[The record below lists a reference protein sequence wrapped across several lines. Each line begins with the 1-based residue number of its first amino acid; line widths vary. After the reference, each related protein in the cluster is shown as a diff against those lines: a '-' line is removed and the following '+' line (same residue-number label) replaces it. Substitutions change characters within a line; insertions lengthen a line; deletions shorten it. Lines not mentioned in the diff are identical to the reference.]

1 MLKKFSVLFII
12 VCLSF
17 NTYADEGMFLVNLLD
32 KKLEQK
38 MKDAGLQIDVKVIY
52 DEEKAAISDAIVS
65 LDFGCTGS
73 MISSDGLMITNHHC
87 AYDDIQRISTSEND
101 YLEKGFYAKNRE
113 GEIKIKGKNVF
124 FLKKV
129 LDITEEILAYQDSVE
144 NAGEN
149 RPSIRKLSSVFEKK
163 YFDESNELEISLSSM
178 WNGKKYYLFFYKK
191 YDDVRLVVAPPSS
204 IGSFGNETDN
214 WEYPQHKGDF
224 TIYRVYDKNEKPLDV
239 KHFLK
244 ISTSGYQNGDFAM
257 ILGYPG
263 STNRYVSS
271 AELQQI
277 LCSSNVVTDEVYNK
291 RMEVLK
297 PMMEESPEIRLKY
310 ATEYFMISNVQ
321 ELRQGEVK
329 CSERFEVIAK
339 KKSEE
344 KELGDTALL
353 NRLEKAFRSTDSV
366 VLYQNYM
373 RNTLTASN
381 MFRVANRYKSM
392 VRDVDKKN
400 ENKTLTPESKYV
412 KELLKHNE
420 ETYKNFDEGVE
431 KAKLS
436 AMLAIFEKKVP
447 QQYWSA
453 EFLKFYTAT
462 GKSMEKITDLVFEKS
477 IFRNKNVFEKA
488 FAKKIPYDK
497 YIKDPLFAIAS
508 NMDIT
513 PYNKLK
519 DNLLDDLNTGDLHR
533 DYTHLLYDYRQ
544 SKNMLQAPNANST
557 MRLTYGNIGGINPSD
572 GIHCDYFTT
581 SAGLLEKYNPK
592 SFDFHFDDKMLQ
604 LLKNKDFGKWAKD
617 GVLNVDFMTD
627 NDITGGNSGSPVLNA
642 KGEIIGLAFDGNRES
657 LAGNYYYVPNY
668 NKCVCVDIRY
678 VLFILDK
685 YAEMGYLI
693 EELGL

>member
-1 MLKKFSVLFII
+1 MLKKFIILFII
-12 VCLSF
+12 AYFSF
-17 NTYADEGMFLVNLLD
+17 NIYADEGMFLVNLLD
-32 KKLEQK
+32 NKLEQK
-38 MKDAGLQIDVKVIY
+38 MKKAGLQIDVKVIY
-52 DEEKAAISDAIVS
+52 DEENVSISDAIVS

-73 MISSDGLMITNHHC
+73 MISADGLIITNHHC
-87 AYDDIQRISTSEND
+87 AYDDIQRISTLENN
-101 YLEKGFYAKNRE
+101 YLENGFWAKNRNE
-113 GEIKIKGKNVF
+113 EIKIKGKNVF

-129 LDITEEILAYQDSVE
+129 LDLTDEILFYQDSVE

-149 RPSIRKLSSVFEKK
+149 RPGIRKLSSVFEKK
-163 YFDESNELEISLSSM
+163 YFDKNNELEASLSSM

-191 YDDVRLVVAPPSS
+191 YDDVRLVAAPPSS

-214 WEYPQHKGDF
+214 WEYPQHKCDF
-224 TIYRVYDKNEKPLDV
+224 TIYRVYDKNEQPLNV

-244 ISTSGYQNGDFAM
+244 ISTSGYQDGDFSM

-277 LCSSNVVTDEVYNK
+277 LYSSNVVTDEVYNK

-297 PMMEESPEIRLKY
+297 PMMEENPEIRLKY

-329 CSERFEVIAK
+329 CSERFDVIAQ

-344 KELGDTALL
+344 KELTDTALL
-353 NRLEKAFRSTDSV
+353 NNLEKAFRSTDSIE
-366 VLYQNYM
+366 LYKNYM

-381 MFRVANRYKSM
+381 MFRIGSRYKSII
-392 VRDVDKKN
+392 RDIEKKN
-400 ENKTLTPESKYV
+400 ENKTLMPDSKYV
-412 KELLKHNE
+412 KELLKQSE
-420 ETYKNFDEGVE
+420 ETYKNFDESVE

-447 QQYWSA
+447 QQYWNVK
-453 EFLKFYTAT
+453 FLKLYITT
-462 GKSMEKITDLVFEKS
+462 GKNMGKITDMVFEKS
-477 IFRNKNVFEKA
+477 IFRNKNVFEKS
-488 FAKKIPYDK
+488 FAKKIPYNK
-497 YIKDPLFAIAS
+497 YIKDPMLLIAS
-508 NMDIT
+508 NMDIV
-513 PYNKLK
+513 PYNTLK
-519 DNLLDDLNTGDLHR
+519 NNLLEGLNTGNLHR
-533 DYTHLLYDYRQ
+533 NYTHLLYDYRQ

-557 MRLTYGNIGGINPSD
+557 MRLTYGNIGGLNPSD
-572 GIHCDYFTT
+572 GVYCDYFTT

-592 SFDFHFDDKMLQ
+592 SFNFHFDDKMLQ

-617 GVLNVDFMTD
+617 GVLNVDFMTN

-668 NKCVCVDIRY
+668 NKCICVDIRY
-678 VLFILDK
+678 ILFILDK
-685 YAEMGYLI
+685 YAEMGYLL